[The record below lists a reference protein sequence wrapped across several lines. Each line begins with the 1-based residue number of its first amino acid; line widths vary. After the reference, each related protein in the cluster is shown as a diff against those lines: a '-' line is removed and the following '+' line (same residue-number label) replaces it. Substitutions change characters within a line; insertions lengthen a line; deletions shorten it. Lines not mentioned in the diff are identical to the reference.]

1 MHSKCRASFLLHE
14 NYHSLNILFE
24 YLTTLSCFNNSESG
38 MFFLS
43 LQVNM
48 EFQRSDAMLMEILQD
63 RKTIT
68 GFLDAVF
75 GFLRRK

>member
-1 MHSKCRASFLLHE
+1 MVL
-14 NYHSLNILFE
+14 
-24 YLTTLSCFNNSESG
+24 
-38 MFFLS
+38 LS
-43 LQVNM
+43 LLINM

>member
-1 MHSKCRASFLLHE
+1 
-14 NYHSLNILFE
+14 
-24 YLTTLSCFNNSESG
+24 
-38 MFFLS
+38 
-43 LQVNM
+43 M
-48 EFQRSDAMLMEILQD
+48 EFQRSDAMLMEILQE

>member
-1 MHSKCRASFLLHE
+1 MVL
-14 NYHSLNILFE
+14 
-24 YLTTLSCFNNSESG
+24 
-38 MFFLS
+38 LS
-43 LQVNM
+43 LLVNM